1 MTTGQSGRYGRCFGQ
16 LEALDRRAAVESVV
30 SIDWAQVFQP
40 DTSPIEI
47 FVRGSIV
54 YLALF
59 SMLRFMLRREAG
71 TVGMTDLLVL
81 VLIADASQNAMA
93 GNYNSLPDGLL
104 LVATI
109 IFWSF
114 AINWLGYHVSIIGKF
129 VHPPPLNL
137 VRDGK
142 LQRRNMRRELIT
154 EEELMSQMRQQ
165 GIEDI
170 SLVKVA
176 CMEGDGQISIISYD
190 SKNQNTNQNNR

>member
-1 MTTGQSGRYGRCFGQ
+1 MLGWSGMPARRTVVG
-16 LEALDRRAAVESVV
+16 ALF
-30 SIDWAQVFQP
+30 SIDWAQIFQP

-59 SMLRFMLRREAG
+59 SMLRFVLRREAG

-114 AINWLGYHVSIIGKF
+114 AINWLGYHVPIIGKF
-129 VHPPPLNL
+129 VHPPPSNL

-154 EEELMSQMRQQ
+154 EEELMSQIRQQ
-165 GIEDI
+165 GIEDTR
-170 SLVKVA
+170 LVKVA

-190 SKNQNTNQNNR
+190 SKNQHTNQNNHRGV